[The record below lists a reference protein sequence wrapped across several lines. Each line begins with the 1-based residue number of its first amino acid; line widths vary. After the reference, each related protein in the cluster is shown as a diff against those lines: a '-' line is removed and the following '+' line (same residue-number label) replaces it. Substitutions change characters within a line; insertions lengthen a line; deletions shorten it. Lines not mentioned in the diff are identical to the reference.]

1 MHKRRFNE
9 LKLTFALRPQG
20 PLLIKSGQESGADP
34 TLLDMNFVRTD
45 HGGGGKT
52 VFLPGSSLK
61 GTMRSYAEKI
71 ARTLAEGFDPQ
82 ASHIPLACNPLTRSD
97 RPGDDFNCGYA
108 IEQRKLDD
116 AQAKHAQSCPI
127 CRTFGN
133 TVMAAHMQLTDAYPI
148 HPFKKDSADLWHQT
162 NRTSERDGVAIDRI
176 SGSVAHGPF
185 TLEVVTQ
192 GAFYTSLTL
201 HNFQLW
207 QLGLLG
213 IVLRDLGDGRVPMGF
228 AKSRGL
234 GRLSISY
241 VRAEISYLGRFE
253 PVENGFDFAA
263 NVYDV
268 AGFLQ
273 PETAHAYGYFDDP
286 DKAIAMPP
294 EAEMSEAG
302 EYGRITMK
310 LKGKHVHDLW
320 RASVPHWASYVRAW
334 QAEVSHVP

>member
-9 LKLTFALRPQG
+9 FTLTFALRPQG

-45 HGGGGKT
+45 HAQLGKT

-71 ARTLAEGFDPQ
+71 ARTLAAGHENQLP
-82 ASHIPLACNPLTRSD
+82 PLSCNPLTRSD
-97 RPGDDFNCGYA
+97 KPGDQYNCGHA
-108 IEQRKLDD
+108 AEQKKLEGG
-116 AQAKHAQSCPI
+116 AKVHRHACPI

-133 TVMAAHMQLTDAYPI
+133 TTLAAHLRLADAYPQN
-148 HPFKKDSADLWHQT
+148 PLMAEDADLFHQT
-162 NRTSERDGVAIDRI
+162 NHTSPRDGVAIDRI

-192 GAFYTSLTL
+192 GAFYTSFTL

-207 QLGLLG
+207 QLGLLA
-213 IVLRDLGDGRVPMGF
+213 IVLRDIGQGRVPMGF

-234 GRLSISY
+234 GRMEIEYLA
-241 VRAEISYLGRFE
+241 AEISYPARFASQE
-253 PVENGFDFAA
+253 GDFDFAA

-268 AGFLQ
+268 GQFMNVKAGNN
-273 PETAHAYGYFDDP
+273 PYDYFP
-286 DKAIAMPP
+286 VEEAIGMP
-294 EAEMSEAG
+294 AG
-302 EYGRITMK
+302 GELVEDGSYGRIATR
-310 LKGKHVHDLW
+310 LTGNQIDQLW
-320 RASVPHWASYVRAW
+320 RAAVPYWAGFVQNW
-334 QAEVSHVP
+334 QQEAAHAS

>member
-71 ARTLAEGFDPQ
+71 ARTLAEGYEHYP
-82 ASHIPLACNPLTRSD
+82 PLSCNPLTRSNK
-97 RPGDDFNCGYA
+97 PGADYNCGYA
-108 IEQRKLDD
+108 IEQKNLD
-116 AQAKHAQSCPI
+116 AKGTHALSCPI

-133 TVMAAHMQLTDAYPI
+133 TAMAAHMQLTDAYPV
-148 HPFKKDSADLWHQT
+148 HPYKKDSTDLWHQT
-162 NRTSERDGVAIDRI
+162 NDTSERDGVAIDRV

-192 GAFYTSLTL
+192 GAFYASLTL

-213 IVLRDLGDGRVPMGF
+213 IVLRDMGNGRVPMGF

-234 GRLSISY
+234 GRMSISY
-241 VRAEISYLGRFE
+241 VRAEIAYPGRFE

-268 AGFLQ
+268 AGFLKS
-273 PETAHAYGYFDDP
+273 EASDYGYFDDP
-286 DKAIAMPP
+286 NKAMPLPP
-294 EAEMSEAG
+294 EADMIEAG
-302 EYGRITMK
+302 EFGRITMK
-310 LKGKHVHDLW
+310 LKGKQVHDLW
-320 RASVPHWASYVRAW
+320 RTAVPHWKNYVRHW
-334 QAEVSHVP
+334 QKEAAHVP